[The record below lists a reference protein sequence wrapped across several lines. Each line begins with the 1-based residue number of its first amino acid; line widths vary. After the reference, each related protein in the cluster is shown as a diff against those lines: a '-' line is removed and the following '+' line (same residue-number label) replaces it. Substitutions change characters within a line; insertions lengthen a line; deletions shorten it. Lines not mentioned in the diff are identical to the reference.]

1 MATCFQRGQKYVT
14 RLKGNG
20 MGICGLGSVEMLHG
34 TNCKKD
40 MGVDSTVLRSFF
52 LIVVRKSLK
61 HLYL

>member
-1 MATCFQRGQKYVT
+1 
-14 RLKGNG
+14 
-20 MGICGLGSVEMLHG
+20 MGICGLGSVERLHG

-52 LIVVRKSLK
+52 LIVVRKSLR